1 MRNGWRP
8 SGNRRWRG
16 SASAALTAVRT
27 AAIGASREIVP
38 AAVNPVRLRLGHPH
52 ELRANLCRM
61 SGVAVRMTEDLSQQ
75 KQMLALL
82 REMVSLLRDTYHQ
95 VIVLRVY
102 EGFSTG

>member
-1 MRNGWRP
+1 
-8 SGNRRWRG
+8 
-16 SASAALTAVRT
+16 
-27 AAIGASREIVP
+27 
-38 AAVNPVRLRLGHPH
+38 
-52 ELRANLCRM
+52 
-61 SGVAVRMTEDLSQQ
+61 MTEDLSQQ